1 MSKSQYKLHI
11 QQWVIQATK
20 VKLWRTNTNNKYT
33 GRISTYSRTEVTS
46 IHLDVHKSQMLK
58 IDQRSGWSKSLL
70 DIIAF
75 STDNYFVFN
84 CKTLTKNYWIWRHV
98 VMASWHITNFCC
110 RCIKH
115 SLIEWCRQVG
125 QSLGINLYFCKYY
138 KNDIKSY
145 ILVLTYSIVTKY
157 IRKTD
162 TLVFM

>member
-1 MSKSQYKLHI
+1 MRYSSNQGETMK
-11 QQWVIQATK
+11 
-20 VKLWRTNTNNKYT
+20 NKYT

-98 VMASWHITNFCC
+98 VMAS
-110 RCIKH
+110 
-115 SLIEWCRQVG
+115 
-125 QSLGINLYFCKYY
+125 
-138 KNDIKSY
+138 
-145 ILVLTYSIVTKY
+145 
-157 IRKTD
+157 
-162 TLVFM
+162 